1 MLQRHKGIPMTDW
14 NDRIRLVE
22 TVELSRNWGR
32 LDKNIFD
39 YQRSDGSWQ
48 RQTRETYDRGDGAA
62 VLAYDPERGTVL
74 LTRQFRFPAWKRGHH
89 EPLIEVCAG
98 LLDADDPVTCIKK
111 EAEEEMGV
119 AIEQPERVF
128 ASFMS
133 PGSVV
138 EKLHLFVARYSPAD
152 RNSAGGGHV
161 SEGEDIEV
169 LELPFAE
176 ALAMCDDGRIC
187 DAKTIMLLQ
196 YAAMKRLLAG

>member
-1 MLQRHKGIPMTDW
+1 MTDW

-22 TVELSRNWGR
+22 TVELSRNWGK

-62 VLAYDPERGTVL
+62 VLAYDPDRGTVL
-74 LTRQFRFPAWKRGHH
+74 LTRQFRFPAWKRGHG

-98 LLDADDPVTCIKK
+98 LLDADDPITCIKK

-119 AIEQPERVF
+119 AIERPELVF
-128 ASFMS
+128 AAFMS

-138 EKLHLFVARYSPAD
+138 EKLHLFVARYTPGD
-152 RNSAGGGHV
+152 RSGAGGGHV

-176 ALAMCDDGRIC
+176 ALAMCADGRIA

-196 YAAMKRLLAG
+196 HAALNNLLPR

>member
-1 MLQRHKGIPMTDW
+1 MTDW

-62 VLAYDPERGTVL
+62 VLAYDPDRGMVL
-74 LTRQFRFPAWKRGHH
+74 LIRQFRFPAWKRGHG

-119 AIEQPERVF
+119 AIEQPELVF
-128 ASFMS
+128 AAFMS

-138 EKLHLFVARYSPAD
+138 EKLHLFVARYTPGD
-152 RNSAGGGHV
+152 RSGAGGGHV
-161 SEGEDIEV
+161 AEGEDIEV

-176 ALAMCDDGRIC
+176 ALAMCADGRIA

-196 YAAMKRLLAG
+196 YAALNNLLPR